1 MLRFADRR
9 DPLNPQAAAHPGEA
23 NAEELLICYLYNNPD
38 YYPEIVKICPPEKFV
53 TEFNRRVYEFIC
65 SSMEA
70 MRDHSVSSMNEQF
83 TPEEIGAVTR
93 ILERGRREGITR
105 EVADDCAQR
114 LLAYRPKLSGGEL
127 SDDDFAAKVENMRK
141 NKM

>member
-1 MLRFADRR
+1 M
-9 DPLNPQAAAHPGEA
+9 
-23 NAEELLICYLYNNPD
+23 
-38 YYPEIVKICPPEKFV
+38 
-53 TEFNRRVYEFIC
+53 YEFIC

-114 LLAYRPKLSGGEL
+114 LLAYRPKQSSGEL